1 MSHSWSSL
9 MSRPSVATS
18 AIVSDSDV
26 NAFAIPEAVERADA
40 VHTSLELV
48 DELYE
53 YNHWIFTKV
62 RPFIHGSVCE
72 VGSGIGN
79 ITQFLLNQP
88 RVVCLEPYPPSL
100 ERARAR
106 FADHGNVVIEPVYL
120 EDCPREGIA
129 SGSFDSIVCLNV
141 LEHIEDDL
149 AALAT
154 MRELCRADGRV
165 VILVPAHMSAFGT
178 LDRSFGHCRRY
189 NRRSLRR
196 AFAAAGLRV
205 TKSSYM
211 NAIGYF
217 GWIWEGRVRRRV
229 TLSRTSARIF
239 NRLVPFVDAFERL
252 IHFPFGQSLVMVGTP
267 A

>member
-1 MSHSWSSL
+1 MSHSSIG
-9 MSRPSVATS
+9 TS
-18 AIVSDSDV
+18 AVVAESYVS
-26 NAFAIPEAVERADA
+26 AFAAREPVKRADA
-40 VHTSLELV
+40 VHTSLELI

-62 RPFIHGSVCE
+62 RPFIRGAVCE

-88 RVVCLEPYPPSL
+88 RDVCLEPHPPSL

-106 FADHGNVVIEPVYL
+106 FVDHRNVAIEPFL
-120 EDCPREGIA
+120 LQECPREGIA
-129 SGSFDSIVCLNV
+129 AGSFDSIVCLNV
-141 LEHIEDDL
+141 LEHIEDDVE
-149 AALAT
+149 ALRI
-154 MRELCRADGRV
+154 MHELCQPGGRV
-165 VILVPAHMSAFGT
+165 VILVPAHMSAFGS

-196 AFAAAGLRV
+196 AFSAAGLRV
-205 TKSSYM
+205 ATSSYM

-217 GWIWEGRVRRRV
+217 GWIWEGRVRRRT
-229 TLSRTSARIF
+229 TLSRSSARAF

-267 A
+267 E